1 MYRFVLV
8 ASLAFAA
15 CTTTVDP
22 TTSNA
27 EPGALPAAVRE
38 PVELRDVF
46 DGDSIEVSLADGT
59 PAEIRLIGIN
69 APEGDECHGDDS
81 RTALEALL
89 EDADLSIVADE
100 EDPRENSDQGVDQ
113 FGRLLRYVY
122 AGNRNVNLSLVT
134 SGNALALQSGHS
146 REPEFVA
153 ATDAAAG
160 DRLGMWSESV
170 CEPQVPVPS
179 IEIADYV
186 FDPRGRDADNANDE
200 WVTLTNQ
207 DTAPVDMTDW
217 ILRDES
223 TRHRFFF
230 PGGFRLEHGAS
241 VTIYSGCGDPSPQE
255 LYWCASDPVWS
266 NGGDTIVLQQAGGS
280 VVARERYAGNF

>member
-8 ASLAFAA
+8 ASLALAA
-15 CTTTVDP
+15 CSATADP
-22 TTSNA
+22 TTSNE
-27 EPGALPAAVRE
+27 EPGTLPAAVGE
-38 PVELRDVF
+38 PVELRYVF

-89 EDADLSIVADE
+89 ADADLSIAADE
-100 EDPRENSDQGVDQ
+100 EDVEEAVDQ
-113 FGRLLRYVY
+113 FGRLLRYVH
-122 AGNRNVNLSLVT
+122 AGNRDVNLSLIA
-134 SGNALALQSGHS
+134 SGDALALQSGHS

-153 ATDAAAG
+153 ASDAAAADG
-160 DRLGMWSESV
+160 LGMWSESV

-186 FDPRGRDADNANDE
+186 FDPQGRDSDNPNDE

-207 DTAPVDMTDW
+207 DAASVDMTNW

-223 TRHRFFF
+223 TRHRFIF

-241 VTIYSGCGDPSPQE
+241 VTIHSGCGDPSPQA
-255 LYWCASDPVWS
+255 LFWCASDPVWS
-266 NGGDTIVLQQAGGS
+266 NGGDTIVLQQAGGI
-280 VVARERYAGNF
+280 VVARERYDGNF